1 MRIDEKNGSQ
11 SMRTNLEFTVTT
23 SLIQKNILDF
33 FISYVSEINYPVI
46 NNYIKCIK
54 YIFPSKLLLNQYIKL
69 VMCSKNEGV
78 YVCKHFG
85 YIASLAL

>member
-1 MRIDEKNGSQ
+1 MRIDEKDESQ

-23 SLIQKNILDF
+23 SLIQKNILDSSF
-33 FISYVSEINYPVI
+33 LTFLKSIYPVI
-46 NNYIKCIK
+46 INYIKCIK

-78 YVCKHFG
+78 YVCKYFG
-85 YIASLAL
+85 YIGSLAL